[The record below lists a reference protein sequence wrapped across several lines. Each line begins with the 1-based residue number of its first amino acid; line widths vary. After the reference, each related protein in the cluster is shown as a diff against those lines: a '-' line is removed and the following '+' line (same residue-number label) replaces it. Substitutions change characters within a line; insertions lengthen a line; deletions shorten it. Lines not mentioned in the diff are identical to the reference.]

1 MIEVEEI
8 EEMIEGEVI
17 KVEKTEEEVGG
28 EMDKIIQ
35 MKGLKYKEI
44 LKKKRNLMKS
54 DRGIEG
60 ERKENKLINRI
71 YKEIIK

>member
-1 MIEVEEI
+1 
-8 EEMIEGEVI
+8 
-17 KVEKTEEEVGG
+17 
-28 EMDKIIQ
+28 